1 MSRKTVRIE
10 LPVGYTKSMLALFQS
25 IVKQHKKLGN
35 SSPITEGVIKIAAFE
50 QRATQAASLQTE
62 IEELQAVLTQKIGE
76 RDTLIGTADGQNSST
91 SGTLYFETLQ
101 IRDFL
106 LAVSRGNEQ
115 ALESWG
121 FSVVVGTA
129 KLPNRVKASQAK
141 EEK

>member
-25 IVKQHKKLGN
+25 IIKQHKKLGA
-35 SSPITEGVIKIAAFE
+35 SSPITDGIVKITAFE
-50 QRATQAASLQTE
+50 QRTTQAVNLQTE
-62 IEELQAVLTQKIGE
+62 IEELQSVLTQKISE
-76 RDTLIGTADGQNSST
+76 RDTLLGTADGQNSNT
-91 SGTLYFETLQ
+91 AGTLYFETLQ

-115 ALESWG
+115 ALEAWG
-121 FSVVVGTA
+121 FNVVVGTA
-129 KLPNRVKASQAK
+129 KMRNRIKASQVQ